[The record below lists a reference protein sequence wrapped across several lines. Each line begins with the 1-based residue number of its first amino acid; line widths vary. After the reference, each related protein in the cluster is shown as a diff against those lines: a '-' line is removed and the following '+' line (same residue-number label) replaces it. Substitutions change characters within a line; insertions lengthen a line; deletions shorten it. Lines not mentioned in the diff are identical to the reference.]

1 MKTSKIHNL
10 ILSAP
15 VIKKLLLLIIFFG
28 YAFNILSQSVAIDQL
43 KNKQALTLNGFIST
57 NQVMNFLPSDSGSV
71 FNYNSYCSGSLNF
84 NIYGINAPV
93 SFMYTNRKANYTL
106 PFNQFSVHPSYKWV
120 RTHIGYANMTF
131 SPYTL
136 NGHLFFGGGIEIDP
150 PGLIKISALYGRF
163 KKAVAY
169 DPADLQTIPSYKRM
183 GCGVKIG
190 VEKNGEFA
198 DLSFLRVN
206 DVLNSLI
213 VSDDSIRVLPEEN
226 TVMSV
231 SFNKSLVKNLQFT
244 GEFAG
249 SMLTTDMLTEEDNEK
264 NRFLN
269 PLSWF
274 MPVRATTINRKAL
287 KANINYNRNKYSI
300 GAGYERVDP
309 DYRTL
314 GAYYF
319 NNNLENMTLNFSV
332 NLLKGKLNLSGNAGL
347 QRDNLD
353 NSKMN
358 NNMRFV
364 GSGNINIVP
373 NEKIS
378 INTSYSNFSSYTN
391 VKSTFDY
398 INSIDPYENWD
409 TLNYRQ
415 ISQSLNSNLSYR
427 ISNSDK
433 SNQSVS
439 FNIMIQNSNETQGN
453 NQSGTS
459 AFYNAGAAY
468 IVSLKPYDLNIS
480 TNMNYNYNKATDN
493 KSSTWGPN
501 VNLSKLF
508 LNRSLKTNLSLGYNT
523 SKTKNIKTGEI
534 WNTRCGLTYNL
545 KKKHNLNL
553 NFLYQLRKSGLV
565 ESTKNKTST
574 LTFSYVYNF
583 QIIKKKEAEDK

>member
-1 MKTSKIHNL
+1 MIFILKYIKTKHL
-10 ILSAP
+10 IL
-15 VIKKLLLLIIFFG
+15 LTFLFG
-28 YAFNILSQSVAIDQL
+28 YSNNLLSQTVAIDQL
-43 KNKQALTLNGFIST
+43 KNKQALTLNGFISS
-57 NQVMNFLPSDSGSV
+57 NQVLNYLPADTGSV
-71 FNYNSYCSGSLNF
+71 INYNAYYSGSLNF

-93 SFMYTNRKANYTL
+93 SFMYTNRKANYPL

-136 NGHLFFGGGIEIDP
+136 SGHLFFGGGVEIDP
-150 PGLIKISALYGRF
+150 PGIFKVSALYGRF
-163 KKAVAY
+163 KKAVEY
-169 DPADLQTIPSYKRM
+169 NSSDLQAIPSYRRM
-183 GCGVKIG
+183 GYGIKVG
-190 VEKNGEFA
+190 VENNGDAA
-198 DLSFLRVN
+198 DLSYLKIK
-206 DVLNSLI
+206 DILSSLLTAE
-213 VSDDSIRVLPEEN
+213 DSIRTRPEEN
-226 TVMSV
+226 AVMSV
-231 SFNKSLVKNLQFT
+231 SFKKLLFKNLQFS

-249 SMLTTDMLTEEDNEK
+249 SMLTTDMFTEEDQEK
-264 NRFLN
+264 SSFLN
-269 PLSWF
+269 PLAWF
-274 MPVRATTINRKAL
+274 MPVRTTTINRKAL
-287 KANINYNRNKYSI
+287 KANVNYQRNKYSI

-319 NNNLENMTLNFSV
+319 NNNLENMTLKFSLS
-332 NLLKGKLNLSGNAGL
+332 LLKGKLNLSGNTGL

-353 NSKMN
+353 GSKMN
-358 NNMRFV
+358 NSTRFV

-373 NEKIS
+373 GEKLN

-391 VKSTFDY
+391 VRSTFDY

-415 ISQSLNSNLSYR
+415 ISQSFNSNLSYR

-439 FNIMIQNSNETQGN
+439 FNMMIQNSDELQGN
-453 NQSGTS
+453 EQAGTS

-480 TNMNYNYNKATDN
+480 TNMNYNYNKVTDN
-493 KSSTWGPN
+493 ESNTWGPN

-523 SKTKNIKTGEI
+523 SETNNIKTGET
-534 WNTRCGLTYNL
+534 WNTRCGISYNL
-545 KKKHNLNL
+545 KKKHNFNL
-553 NFLYQLRKSGLV
+553 NVLYQFRKNAQT
-565 ESTKNKTST
+565 ESSKNKIST
-574 LTFSYVYNF
+574 LTCSYVYNF
-583 QIIKKKEAEDK
+583 QIIKQKEKIKDEEL